1 MLLMSF
7 GIYVH
12 IPYCIQRCTYCDFAT
27 YEQFKILPPEQY
39 VELLFE
45 EIRQKKN
52 YFADRQFNGSQKTNQ
67 KTLDTL
73 YFGGGTPSLIP
84 AELIVAII
92 QELAKHGFTTG
103 PQTEITLE
111 INPATVSESKLAMY
125 LNAGVNRFSVGAQT
139 FDDRL
144 LKMVHRE
151 HSAQQTLD
159 TLALLRRHNLN
170 FSFDILFALPSQTL
184 EGLRR
189 DVDIA
194 IEQGA
199 KHISPYCLTVPEGH
213 PLSKGR
219 PLEEDQIGMFEV
231 IAEKLTAR
239 GFHQYE
245 ISNFS
250 LPGFESR
257 HNVLYWADQEYWGL
271 GLSAHSYS
279 KSSAWGTRFWNLSNI
294 NEYEKQ
300 ILSFTGQTFKDPL
313 DHLPE
318 PQREGLLK
326 HQSLTDFCHT
336 SLRMSHGLSEE
347 TLAAK
352 FSPETADKVLKILRR
367 LKDHSWISRTDLGNW
382 CLTPEGVLLSNQ
394 IFGQLT
400 FLAEDL
406 AAEI

>member
-1 MLLMSF
+1 MSF

-27 YEQFKILPPEQY
+27 YEQSKILPPQKY

-52 YFADRQFNGSQKTNQ
+52 YYPARP
-67 KTLDTL
+67 LDTL

-84 AELIVAII
+84 SELIVAII

-103 PQTEITLE
+103 PQTELTIE
-111 INPATVSESKLAMY
+111 INPATVNEAKLEMY
-125 LNAGVNRFSVGAQT
+125 LSAGVNRFSVGAQT
-139 FDDRL
+139 FEDRL

-151 HSAQQTLD
+151 HNAQQTLD
-159 TLALLRRHNLN
+159 TLELLRRYKLN

-184 EGLRR
+184 DGLRR

-194 IEQGA
+194 IQQGA

-219 PLEEDQIGMFEV
+219 PIEDDQVEMFEV
-231 IAEKLTAR
+231 IAQRLTEN

-257 HNVLYWADQEYWGL
+257 HNILYWDDEEYWGL
-271 GLSAHSYS
+271 GLSAHSYT
-279 KSSAWGTRFWNLSNI
+279 KSSRWGSRFWNLANI

-300 ILSFTGQTFKDPL
+300 VLGANGKSFSHPQEN
-313 DHLPE
+313 LPSE
-318 PQREGLLK
+318 QLEDLAK
-326 HQSLTDFCHT
+326 YQSLTDFCHT
-336 SLRMSHGLSEE
+336 SLRMLKGLDVQKL
-347 TLAAK
+347 TTK
-352 FSPETADKVLKILRR
+352 FSTETAQKVLKILQR
-367 LKDHSWISRTDLGNW
+367 LKDTSLLEINDKGHWSFTK
-382 CLTPEGVLLSNQ
+382 EGVLISNQ
-394 IFGQLT
+394 IFAQLT
-400 FLAEDL
+400 FLEG
-406 AAEI
+406 EI

>member
-1 MLLMSF
+1 MSF

-27 YEQFKILPPEQY
+27 YEQFKILPPQKY

-45 EIRQKKN
+45 EIRQKKA
-52 YFADRQFNGSQKTNQ
+52 YFPARP
-67 KTLDTL
+67 LDTL
-73 YFGGGTPSLIP
+73 YFGGGTPSLVP

-103 PQTEITLE
+103 PQSEVTLE
-111 INPATVSESKLAMY
+111 INPATVDEKKLEMY
-125 LNAGVNRFSVGAQT
+125 LSAGVNRFSVGAQT
-139 FDDRL
+139 FEDRL

-151 HSAQQTLD
+151 HNAQQTLD
-159 TLALLRRHNLN
+159 TLALLRKHNLN

-184 EGLRR
+184 EGLKR

-194 IEQGA
+194 IQQGA

-219 PLEEDQIGMFEV
+219 PPEDDQVEMFEV
-231 IAEKLTAR
+231 ISKQLTSQ

-257 HNVLYWADQEYWGL
+257 HNILYWNDDEYWGL
-271 GLSAHSYS
+271 GLSAHSYM
-279 KSSAWGTRFWNLSNI
+279 KQQPWGYRFWNLSNI

-300 ILSFTGQTFKDPL
+300 ILEQQGQSFAGPSQ
-313 DHLPE
+313 HLLE
-318 PQREGLLK
+318 SQFEVLNK

-336 SLRMSHGLSEE
+336 SLRMLTGLDEDKL
-347 TLAAK
+347 TKK
-352 FSPETADKVLKILRR
+352 FSSETSEKVLKILRR
-367 LKDHSWISRTDLGNW
+367 LRDHSWLEINDNGHWS
-382 CLTPEGVLLSNQ
+382 LTPQGLLISNQ
-394 IFGQLT
+394 IFAHLT
-400 FLAEDL
+400 FLED
-406 AAEI
+406 EI

>member
-1 MLLMSF
+1 MSF

-27 YEQFKILPPEQY
+27 YEQFKILPPQKY

-45 EIRQKKN
+45 EIRQKKG
-52 YFADRQFNGSQKTNQ
+52 YYPARPI
-67 KTLDTL
+67 DTL

-84 AELIVAII
+84 SELIVAII

-103 PQTEITLE
+103 PQTEITIE
-111 INPATVSESKLAMY
+111 INPATVDEKKLAMY
-125 LNAGVNRFSVGAQT
+125 LSAGVNRFSVGAQT
-139 FDDRL
+139 FEDRL

-151 HSAQQTLD
+151 HNAQQTLD

-184 EGLRR
+184 EGLTR

-219 PLEEDQIGMFEV
+219 PIEDDQVSMFEL
-231 IAEKLTAR
+231 ISDRLKSR

-257 HNVLYWADQEYWGL
+257 HNILYWADEEYWGL

-279 KSSAWGTRFWNLSNI
+279 KAAPWGLRYWNLSNI

-300 ILSFTGQTFKDPL
+300 ILSFSGKTFSSPAEQ
-313 DHLPE
+313 LPE
-318 PQREGLLK
+318 AQYEALDK

-336 SLRMSHGLSEE
+336 SLRMLQGLDPAKL
-347 TLAAK
+347 TTK
-352 FSPETADKVLKILRR
+352 FSTETAEKVFKILRR
-367 LKDHSWISRTDLGNW
+367 LQDHNW
-382 CLTPEGVLLSNQ
+382 LQINDKGHWSLTKEGVLISNQ
-394 IFGQLT
+394 IFAQLT
-400 FLAEDL
+400 FLEG
-406 AAEI
+406 EI

>member
-52 YFADRQFNGSQKTNQ
+52 YFAHHRSDLHPSRR
-67 KTLDTL
+67 LDTI

-103 PQTEITLE
+103 PATEITLE
-111 INPATVSESKLAMY
+111 INPATVSEEKLATY
-125 LNAGVNRFSVGAQT
+125 LSVGVNRFSVGAQT

-159 TLALLRRHNLN
+159 TLALLRKYNLN

-184 EGLRR
+184 DGLKR
-189 DVDIA
+189 DVEIA

-219 PLEEDQIGMFEV
+219 PIEDDQVQMFEV
-231 IAEKLTAR
+231 ISEKLTEK

-257 HNVLYWADQEYWGL
+257 HNVLYWADEEYWGL

-279 KSSAWGTRFWNLSNI
+279 KKGPWGARFWNLSNI
-294 NEYEKQ
+294 NEYQKQ
-300 ILSFTGQTFKDPL
+300 IEADRGQVFDSPL
-313 DHLPE
+313 LHLPE
-318 PQREGLLK
+318 AQREDLEK

-336 SLRMSHGLSEE
+336 SLRMKQGLNSQ
-347 TLAAK
+347 TLIAK
-352 FSPETADKVLKILRR
+352 FSLPTAEKVFKILRR
-367 LKDHSWISRTDLGNW
+367 LREHRWIQSEGPVDSETQW
-382 CLTPEGVLLSNQ
+382 SLTPEGILISNQ
-394 IFGQLT
+394 IFAQLT
-400 FLAEDL
+400 FLED
-406 AAEI
+406 EI

>member
-1 MLLMSF
+1 MSF

-27 YEQFKILPPEQY
+27 YEQFKILPPDQY

-52 YFADRQFNGSQKTNQ
+52 YFAARQFQFSRKNI
-67 KTLDTL
+67 DTL

-92 QELAKHGFTTG
+92 HELAKHGFTTG
-103 PQTEITLE
+103 PESEVTLE
-111 INPATVSESKLAMY
+111 INPATVSEKKLETY

-151 HSAQQTLD
+151 HSAQQTLE
-159 TLALLRRHNLN
+159 TLALLRKHKLN

-184 EGLRR
+184 EGLQR

-194 IEQGA
+194 LEQGA
-199 KHISPYCLTVPEGH
+199 THISPYCLTVPEAH

-219 PLEEDQIGMFEV
+219 PLEEDQVGMFEV
-231 IAEKLTAR
+231 IAEKLMAN

-257 HNVLYWADQEYWGL
+257 HNILYWADEEYWGL
-271 GLSAHSYS
+271 GLSAHSYG
-279 KSSAWGTRFWNLSNI
+279 KTFGKAAPWGVRFWNHANI
-294 NEYEKQ
+294 TEYEKQ
-300 ILSFTGQTFKDPL
+300 IRDCAGKTFNRPEG
-313 DHLPE
+313 HLPGGQLE
-318 PQREGLLK
+318 TLLK
-326 HQSLTDFCHT
+326 NQSLTDFCHT
-336 SLRMSHGLSEE
+336 SLRRSVGLSDLQLEQ
-347 TLAAK
+347 K
-352 FSPETADKVLKILRR
+352 FSAETAQRVRKILQR
-367 LKDHSWISRTDLGNW
+367 LTTHNWVSLNDKGHW
-382 CLTPEGVLLSNQ
+382 CLTNEGLLISNQ
-394 IFGQLT
+394 IFAQLT
-400 FLAEDL
+400 FLDG
-406 AAEI
+406 EI